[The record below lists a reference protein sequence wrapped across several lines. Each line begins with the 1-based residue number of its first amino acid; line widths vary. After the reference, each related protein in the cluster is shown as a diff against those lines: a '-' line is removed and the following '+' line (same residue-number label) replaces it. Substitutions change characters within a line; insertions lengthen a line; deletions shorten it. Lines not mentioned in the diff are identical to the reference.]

1 MDAID
6 FLERVGTDAGLFR
19 GTRET
24 LQDAIGAMQDAQLAD
39 VLLASDAQALYRM
52 LGRSMLI
59 GLQTPAEEED
69 APDGDEDQAEERLP
83 EP

>member
-24 LQDAIGAMQDAQLAD
+24 LQDAQLAD

-69 APDGDEDQAEERLP
+69 APDGDEDQAEARLP
-83 EP
+83 AP